1 MRNGPALVLVGGF
14 LGAGKTTLLLHAAN
28 RLAAAGAR
36 VGIITNDQAPDLV
49 DTHYAQASGFAAEEI
64 SGGCFCCRFS
74 EFARSAGRLLEQGMD
89 VIFAEP
95 VGSCMDISS
104 TILQPVKKYYGD
116 RFRLAPYT
124 VLVDPDRAR
133 RLLAPDADP
142 LQAYLF
148 SNQIAEADLVCFS
161 KADLYEQGPISSEIA
176 GQRLSARTGEGVPE
190 WLALVLDGASVAGQR
205 LLTIDYSRYAE
216 AEAALGWLNWRAEYR
231 PKTPL
236 SPLALVGPIFD
247 ELDRLLTNAAID
259 IAHLKAFDRTPTGYI
274 KASICHNGED
284 PVVVGDRLAAPT
296 RHHDLTIN
304 LRALGAP
311 EVLRDAMESAIT
323 VLPGKAINVRVRA
336 FRPEAPSPEHRFDQ
350 IL

>member
-1 MRNGPALVLVGGF
+1 M
-14 LGAGKTTLLLHAAN
+14 LLLSLFGVRALCRA
-28 RLAAAGAR
+28 LAGTRHGRDFWRACGQLHGYFLDDPAAGQEVLWR
-36 VGIITNDQAPDLV
+36 PVP
-49 DTHYAQASGFAAEEI
+49 SGSVHCACGSGPRAA
-64 SGGCFCCRFS
+64 
-74 EFARSAGRLLEQGMD
+74 
-89 VIFAEP
+89 
-95 VGSCMDISS
+95 
-104 TILQPVKKYYGD
+104 
-116 RFRLAPYT
+116 
-124 VLVDPDRAR
+124 
-133 RLLAPDADP
+133 
-142 LQAYLF
+142 
-148 SNQIAEADLVCFS
+148 
-161 KADLYEQGPISSEIA
+161 
-176 GQRLSARTGEGVPE
+176 E

-284 PVVVGDRLAAPT
+284 PVVEGDRLAAPT